1 MISSTRNL
9 KAFYQLLKKDAPE
22 AAVGTAGAFV
32 GILFITT
39 SALFSGL
46 QEYGL
51 FGLGVVFGLIG
62 AAGLGAPIYRV
73 FRASR

>member
-1 MISSTRNL
+1 VIPSTRNL
-9 KAFYQLLKKDAPE
+9 RAFYQLLRKDAPE
-22 AAVGTAGAFV
+22 AAIGIAGAYLS
-32 GILFITT
+32 ILFITT

-62 AAGLGAPIYRV
+62 AAGIGAPIYRA
-73 FRASR
+73 FRSSR